1 MLLQYIAGRGP
12 VEAAPADW
20 QFEHSSDGRGLAPVS
35 QTQIALR
42 ASAPSRFP
50 HDCAIKSGTPDAD
63 RRGNDGFRGI
73 ARARHRSVAEADTAG
88 DTPGCRLPGGPE
100 SAEWPSFGIR
110 RHRLCPAQRDGAR
123 RPIEGHMD
131 ALKRRRGAGCVVSLL
146 LTGISL
152 AAGDSDEFPLAAAPS
167 ENEIKSAMIYN
178 FTKFVEWPDKALGDG
193 GAPVVAGVLGDDALA
208 LVLAAALRD
217 KTIQGHPFVVR
228 RLGSSADAKG
238 CALLLVG
245 ASDRKEVARILQSVG
260 RSPVLTIGER
270 VQFSRLGGVI
280 AFLRDGNRVRFEIN
294 LDAAERAGL
303 QVSSKLLRL
312 ATVWREDPP
321 QARN

>member
-1 MLLQYIAGRGP
+1 
-12 VEAAPADW
+12 
-20 QFEHSSDGRGLAPVS
+20 
-35 QTQIALR
+35 
-42 ASAPSRFP
+42 
-50 HDCAIKSGTPDAD
+50 
-63 RRGNDGFRGI
+63 
-73 ARARHRSVAEADTAG
+73 
-88 DTPGCRLPGGPE
+88 
-100 SAEWPSFGIR
+100 
-110 RHRLCPAQRDGAR
+110 
-123 RPIEGHMD
+123 MD